1 MSSTNDVELLT
12 RLYERFNARDIEPV
26 LAALHED
33 VLWANGMEGGY
44 VRGREGV
51 RRYWTRQ
58 WALIDPHVEPI
69 GFSAGPGGEVVVD
82 VHQTVHDLTG
92 NLLADQ
98 RVGHLYRIED
108 GLITRFDIRT
118 RESIASRDDEDIV

>member
-1 MSSTNDVELLT
+1 MSNDMELLK
-12 RLYERFNARDIEPV
+12 RLYERFNARDIETV
-26 LAALHED
+26 LAAMHED

-69 GFSAGPGGEVVVD
+69 GFSTGPDEEVVVD
-82 VHQTVHDLTG
+82 VHQMVLDLTG
-92 NLLADQ
+92 QVLSDR
-98 RVGHLYRIED
+98 RVGHVYRIED
-108 GLITRFDIRT
+108 GLITRFDIRA
-118 RESIASRDDEDIV
+118 R

>member
-1 MSSTNDVELLT
+1 MSNNVERLK
-12 RLYERFNARDIEPV
+12 RLYERFNARDIETV

-44 VRGREGV
+44 ARGREGV

-69 GFSAGPGGEVVVD
+69 SFSTGPEGEVAVD
-82 VHQTVHDLTG
+82 VHQVVLDLTG
-92 NLLADQ
+92 NLLSDQ
-98 RVGHLYRIED
+98 RVGHVYRIEG
-108 GLITRFDIRT
+108 GLITRFDIR
-118 RESIASRDDEDIV
+118 AQ

>member
-1 MSSTNDVELLT
+1 MLNNVELLKS
-12 RLYERFNARDIEPV
+12 LYERFNARDIETV

-33 VLWANGMEGGY
+33 VVWANGLEGGY

-51 RRYWTRQ
+51 RLYWTRQ
-58 WALIDPHVEPI
+58 WELIDPHVEPI
-69 GFSAGPGGEVVVD
+69 GFSTGPDEEVVVD

-98 RVGHLYRIED
+98 RVGHIYRIED
-108 GLITRFDIRT
+108 GLITRFDICT
-118 RESIASRDDEDIV
+118 R

>member
-1 MSSTNDVELLT
+1 MSNNVELLK
-12 RLYERFNARDIEPV
+12 RLYERFNARDIETV
-26 LAALHED
+26 LATMHED

-58 WALIDPHVEPI
+58 WAMIDPHVEPI
-69 GFSAGPGGEVVVD
+69 GFSTGPDEEVVVD
-82 VHQTVHDLTG
+82 VHQIVLDLTG
-92 NLLADQ
+92 NLLSDQ
-98 RVGHLYRIED
+98 RVGHKYWIED

-118 RESIASRDDEDIV
+118 R

>member
-1 MSSTNDVELLT
+1 MSNNVELLK
-12 RLYERFNARDIEPV
+12 RLYERFNARDIETV
-26 LAALHED
+26 LAAMHED

-58 WALIDPHVEPI
+58 WAMIDPHVEPI
-69 GFSAGPGGEVVVD
+69 GFSTGPDEEVVVD
-82 VHQTVHDLTG
+82 VHQIVLDLTG
-92 NLLADQ
+92 HLLSDRQ
-98 RVGHLYRIED
+98 VGHRYRIED

-118 RESIASRDDEDIV
+118 R

>member
-1 MSSTNDVELLT
+1 MSNHVELLN
-12 RLYERFNARDIEPV
+12 RLYERFNARDIETV

-58 WALIDPHVEPI
+58 WAMIDPHVEPI
-69 GFSAGPGGEVVVD
+69 GFSTGPDEEVVVD
-82 VHQTVHDLTG
+82 VHQIVLDLTG
-92 NLLADQ
+92 HLLSDQ
-98 RVGHLYRIED
+98 QVGHMYRIED

-118 RESIASRDDEDIV
+118 R

>member
-1 MSSTNDVELLT
+1 MSNNAELLK
-12 RLYERFNARDIEPV
+12 RLYEQFNARDIEPV
-26 LAALHED
+26 LATLHED

-69 GFSAGPGGEVVVD
+69 GFSTGPDEEVVVD
-82 VHQTVHDLTG
+82 VHQIVHDLMG
-92 NLLADQ
+92 NLLTDQ
-98 RVGHLYRIED
+98 RVGHIYRIED

-118 RESIASRDDEDIV
+118 S

>member
-1 MSSTNDVELLT
+1 MSNNVELLK
-12 RLYERFNARDIEPV
+12 RLYERFNARDIETV
-26 LAALHED
+26 LAAMHED

-58 WALIDPHVEPI
+58 WAMIDPHVEPI
-69 GFSAGPGGEVVVD
+69 GFSTGPDEEMVVD
-82 VHQTVHDLTG
+82 VHQIVLDLTG
-92 NLLADQ
+92 KLLADQ
-98 RVGHLYRIED
+98 RVGHQYRIED

-118 RESIASRDDEDIV
+118 R